1 MSEPSGPANG
11 PSAQDGRTP
20 TPIGGV
26 PSMRPSETHTGF
38 HPVQVPHR
46 EHAPLN
52 PTGSRLA
59 LLSLAALGVV
69 YGDIGTSP
77 LYAIQAAF
85 NTDPGAHGFP
95 VSEAAVYGV
104 LSMIVWS

>member
-1 MSEPSGPANG
+1 MSEPSGPPNG
-11 PSAQDGRTP
+11 PSEQAGRTP

-26 PSMRPSETHTGF
+26 SALRGSETHTGF

-46 EHAPLN
+46 EHAPAN

-59 LLSLAALGVV
+59 VLSLAALGVV

-77 LYAIQAAF
+77 LYSIQAAF
-85 NTDPGAHGFP
+85 NTGKGGHGFP
-95 VSEAAVYGV
+95 VTEAAVYGV
-104 LSMIVWS
+104 LSM